1 GIGKETAKELARRK
15 ARVIIACRN
24 IEKARKA
31 AREIF
36 EDTEQQ
42 VTIKPLD
49 LQSFKSIREF
59 ANDIINTE
67 PRLDVLINNA
77 GMANESRN
85 PDLTE
90 DGCEPCFQAN
100 YLGHFLLTVLL
111 AGLLRKSAPSRVVN
125 VSSVL
130 HLVGS
135 VDHLEQKMLGATR
148 PHKSLMVYADSKLAQ
163 VVFTRTLA
171 RKLKRDGVTVNVL
184 QPGTVKTDI
193 LKPGNSI
200 IGLTIFIMAVL
211 FGKVTLF
218 LFNI

>member
-1 GIGKETAKELARRK
+1 MHLFAMQLGMALVGLLFKIIILLVAVGLTLKIYCECTKGKYRGSQGMAGKTVIITGGNSGIGKETAKELARRK

-31 AREIF
+31 APEIF

-42 VTIKPLD
+42 VTIKLLD
-49 LQSFKSIREF
+49 LQSFKSVREF

-77 GMANESRN
+77 GMTNESRN

-111 AGLLRKSAPSRVVN
+111 A
-125 VSSVL
+125 
-130 HLVGS
+130 
-135 VDHLEQKMLGATR
+135 
-148 PHKSLMVYADSKLAQ
+148 
-163 VVFTRTLA
+163 
-171 RKLKRDGVTVNVL
+171 
-184 QPGTVKTDI
+184 
-193 LKPGNSI
+193 
-200 IGLTIFIMAVL
+200 
-211 FGKVTLF
+211 
-218 LFNI
+218 